1 MSICQITLFVIYK
14 IYDQQDLVH
23 AGMCQSTLRKSKM
36 SKIASVVFNSRSIG
50 AHRVWVLRV
59 SVESFSYLSVHS
71 YILASSD
78 FRFRVGTHTVYL
90 HN

>member
-1 MSICQITLFVIYK
+1 MIYN
-14 IYDQQDLVH
+14 IYNQQDLVH
-23 AGMCQSTLRKSKM
+23 AGMCQVTVCKSKM
-36 SKIASVVFNSRSIG
+36 SKMASVVFNSRSIG
-50 AHRVWVLRV
+50 AHRVWVLHV

-78 FRFRVGTHTVYL
+78 FTVYVGTHTVCL